1 MKQYLLLLILLV
13 SNGLFAQ
20 NDAAFQKGNE
30 LYNAGKYLEAIEQY
44 QTIIESGNHS
54 AELYYNIANANYK
67 LNKVAPT
74 VYYYEKALQLAPNDA
89 DIQSNL
95 AFAQNMTIDAI
106 DILPEAG
113 FSKILNGWI
122 SKRSYNSWAWIAV
135 ICTFIFVLAFITYY
149 FGNRANQKRYFFILS
164 FIALACMI
172 LSVVF
177 AFQQK
182 AMDIKDKP
190 AIVFATETQAK
201 TDPNFTSEQV
211 FVIHEGT
218 KVQVLQAF
226 GDWKKIQIANGTEGW
241 IPAEDIKEL

>member
-1 MKQYLLLLILLV
+1 MKKGLLLLVFLI
-13 SNGLFAQ
+13 SMGLCAQ
-20 NDAAFQKGNE
+20 NDAAFEKGNQ
-30 LYNAGKYLEAIEQY
+30 LYNQGKYLEAIEQY
-44 QTIIESGNHS
+44 QAILDTGNHS

-67 LNKVAPT
+67 LNKIAPT
-74 VYYYEKALQLAPNDA
+74 IYYYEKALQLAPNDD
-89 DIQSNL
+89 DIKSNL

-106 DILPEAG
+106 DVLPEAG

-122 SKRSYNSWAWIAV
+122 SKLNYNSWAWIAV
-135 ICTFIFVLAFITYY
+135 ICAFLFVMAFITYY

-182 AMDIKDKP
+182 AMDLKDKP

-211 FVIHEGT
+211 FVLHEGT
-218 KVQVLQAF
+218 KVQVLETF
-226 GDWKKIQIANGTEGW
+226 DDWTKIQIANGSEGW
-241 IPAEDIKEL
+241 VPAADVKAL